1 MRQAMLYLV
10 YGSLGGLLGLMI
22 ALAAV
27 QILCDIAD
35 FLVRLFT

>member
-1 MRQAMLYLV
+1 MRQAMLYFV

-27 QILCDIAD
+27 KILCGIAD
-35 FLVRLFT
+35 FLVVLFT